1 MNARAMPPL
10 KNLSRSADEA
20 GAFLKALAN
29 PQRLRI
35 VCLIAE
41 RERPVGELA
50 EAAKLKQS
58 AVSQHLALLRREGL
72 LSARRQGKA
81 VYYQL
86 TDRNVASFLSL
97 LQAKFCRPE

>member
-1 MNARAMPPL
+1 MNTKAMPPL
-10 KNLSRSADEA
+10 KNLSRSADKA

-50 EAAKLKQS
+50 EAAELKQS

-72 LSARRQGKA
+72 LRARRQGKA

-86 TDRNVASFLSL
+86 ADRNVASFLSL

>member
-1 MNARAMPPL
+1 MAKL
-10 KNLSRSADEA
+10 TNLSSSADKA

-50 EAAKLKQS
+50 LATNLKQS

-72 LSARRQGKA
+72 LSATRKGKS
-81 VYYQL
+81 VYYKL
-86 TDRNVASFLSL
+86 ADKHVANLLVL
-97 LQAKFCRPE
+97 LQSKFCRNG